1 MAAEGGLTDV
11 MYVARLTPSLW
22 IHYQLYFNLL
32 PFSILKLCFEQIWDL
47 GGLDLPDFV
56 ATLPL

>member
-1 MAAEGGLTDV
+1 MAAEGGHRDI
-11 MYVARLTPSLW
+11 MCASRLKPSFS
-22 IHYQLYFNLL
+22 IPYQFPFHLL
-32 PFSILKLCFEQIWDL
+32 PFSILKLYFEQVWDL